1 MGTILDNVTHYYR
14 YINDELADTRTNSFW
29 LVSTP
34 IPICIIMFLYHR
46 FVHSWG
52 PQFMANRPAYKL
64 KNTIIVYNLVQI
76 FLSALMTV
84 KCMSWLYLPGYYSIW
99 CQKINYEDTEVERM
113 VINYVWLYYVIKIID
128 LLDTVFFVL
137 RKKFNQV
144 TFLHVYHHLGM
155 CLLGF
160 IGTKFVPG
168 GHGIM
173 LGFINSIVH
182 SVMYTYYL
190 ISIVKREW
198 VRIWWKKYITQLQI
212 LQFLLLILHFGH
224 VIFEPSCAYPKWVS
238 FVFLPHNI
246 FILILFTDFYIKEYI
261 YKKKK

>member
-1 MGTILDNVTHYYR
+1 MGTILDNVTRYYR
-14 YINDELADTRTNSFW
+14 YINDDLADTRTNSFW
-29 LVSTP
+29 LVFNP
-34 IPICIIMFLYHR
+34 IPICVIMFLYHR

-52 PQFMANRPAYKL
+52 PQLMADRPAYKL
-64 KNTIIVYNLVQI
+64 KNTIIVYNIVQI
-76 FLSALMTV
+76 FLSGLMTV
-84 KCMSWLYLPGYYSIW
+84 KCMTWLYLPGYYNIW

-113 VINYVWLYYVIKIID
+113 VIDYVWLYYVIKIID

-160 IGTKFVPG
+160 IGTKFVP
-168 GHGIM
+168 
-173 LGFINSIVH
+173 V
-182 SVMYTYYL
+182 
-190 ISIVKREW
+190 
-198 VRIWWKKYITQLQI
+198 LQ